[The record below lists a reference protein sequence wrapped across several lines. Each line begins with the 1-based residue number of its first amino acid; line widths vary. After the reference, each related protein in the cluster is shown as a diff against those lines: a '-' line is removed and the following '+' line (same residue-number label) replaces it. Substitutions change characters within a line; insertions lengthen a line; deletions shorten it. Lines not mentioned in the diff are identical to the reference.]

1 LNSSYKKN
9 RSDKVPIPHSLL
21 RYRELLDD
29 SLRLSVPNCGNSVYK
44 LLEYAMGWID
54 EDGRPVS
61 KSKGKALRP
70 TLCLLS
76 SVASGGTIQSALPA
90 AVALELI
97 HNFSLI
103 HDDIQDK
110 DKIRHHRRTVWAVWG
125 NSKALVAGDVL
136 KIIADRS
143 LTDVKDKGLNS
154 IISNRINGLLTEAY
168 LEMIEGQYLDL
179 DYERRTDVGIS
190 NYLDM
195 VSRKTGALIRSSM
208 NIGALLGSEDD
219 SVADTFRKCGSAVGY
234 LFQVRDD
241 ILGIWGQET
250 LTGKPVGSD
259 IRRRK
264 NTFPVVYTISKIGGS
279 DKRELLHIYQKDNID
294 DNDVQSV
301 LEIMDK
307 VDTRSYAQDFAQSC
321 RDDAVKLLSSVNL
334 VTKPHKDLVDI
345 FNFLLVR
352 EN

>member
-1 LNSSYKKN
+1 M
-9 RSDKVPIPHSLL
+9 
-21 RYRELLDD
+21 DD
-29 SLRLSVPNCGNSVYK
+29 SLRSSIPNCGDNVYK

-54 EDGRPVS
+54 EDGSPLSGR
-61 KSKGKALRP
+61 KGKALRP

-76 SVASGGTIQSALPA
+76 SVASGGALQSALPA

-110 DKIRHHRRTVWAVWG
+110 DEIRHHRRTVWAVWG
-125 NSKALVAGDVL
+125 NPKALVAGDVL
-136 KIIADRS
+136 KVIADRS
-143 LTDVKDKGLNS
+143 LIDLADRGFNS
-154 IISNRINGLLTEAY
+154 ILSNRIIGLLTEAY

-179 DYERRTDVGIS
+179 YYERRTDVGIS
-190 NYLDM
+190 NYLEM
-195 VSRKTGALIRSSM
+195 VSKKTGALIRSSM

-219 SVADTFRKCGSAVGY
+219 SVADIFRRCGRSVGY

-241 ILGIWGQET
+241 ILGIWGQEAS
-250 LTGKPVGSD
+250 TGKPVGSD

-264 NTFPVVYTISKIGGS
+264 STFPVVYTISKASGS
-279 DKRELLHIYQKDNID
+279 DKRDLLHIYQKDGID
-294 DNDVQSV
+294 DNDVQHV

-307 VDTRSYAQDFAQSC
+307 MDAQSYAQDLAQSY
-321 RDDAVKLLSSVNL
+321 RDDAVKLLSSVDL
-334 VTKPHKDLVDI
+334 VTKSHKDLVDI

-352 EN
+352 ES